1 MLLVAERGAIHASR
15 VKLLTGITPSDV
27 SGAARIGAWWVTQE
41 LRSATEAPLVAAV
54 SHFHDQHPLA
64 PGEDVA
70 VVREMLAAHLARSGT
85 TPDPG
90 LVEAVLAD
98 LERRGEI
105 VREGASLRRPTHQV
119 ATETSDDVHRLV
131 QTVAAGEP
139 TPPTVAELLATGV
152 GRDTIVAALRAE
164 LLVRV
169 SRELVM
175 TPGFVTRG
183 RETVEAAGASGI
195 TVSAFREALGT
206 SRRFALPLLEHLDSR
221 GITRREGDVRVA
233 RDIGAVDPPD

>member
-1 MLLVAERGAIHASR
+1 
-15 VKLLTGITPSDV
+15 
-27 SGAARIGAWWVTQE
+27 
-41 LRSATEAPLVAAV
+41 AV

-70 VVREMLAAHLARSGT
+70 VVREMLGAHLARSGT

-90 LVEAVLAD
+90 LIEAVLDD

-119 ATETSDDVHRLV
+119 ATETSDDVHRLA

-152 GRDTIVAALRAE
+152 GR
-164 LLVRV
+164 
-169 SRELVM
+169 
-175 TPGFVTRG
+175 
-183 RETVEAAGASGI
+183 
-195 TVSAFREALGT
+195 
-206 SRRFALPLLEHLDSR
+206 
-221 GITRREGDVRVA
+221 
-233 RDIGAVDPPD
+233 